1 MTYSST
7 QTSSSVWEF
16 SWRWRYLLSLLA
28 KLFNQKLVQ
37 DLLHCGGRIIMEH
50 GPRSSCLPK
59 LQAFDKDASSMPPL
73 PGIFL
78 SMSNYLSVFSSLFS
92 QYHQPFPHY
101 FPTFHW
107 ALHFQTSLLN
117 YNFKGHVTRVTMKDR
132 ELKYIQFMK
141 LILN

>member
-7 QTSSSVWEF
+7 QTSSSVWEV

-59 LQAFDKDASSMPPL
+59 LQALTRMRRACLLCQASFFQCQI
-73 PGIFL
+73 IFL
-78 SMSNYLSVFSSLFS
+78 FFLLFFPNTIN
-92 QYHQPFPHY
+92 PFPTISQHSIELSI
-101 FPTFHW
+101 FE
-107 ALHFQTSLLN
+107 QSLLN

-132 ELKYIQFMK
+132 GFKYI
-141 LILN
+141 